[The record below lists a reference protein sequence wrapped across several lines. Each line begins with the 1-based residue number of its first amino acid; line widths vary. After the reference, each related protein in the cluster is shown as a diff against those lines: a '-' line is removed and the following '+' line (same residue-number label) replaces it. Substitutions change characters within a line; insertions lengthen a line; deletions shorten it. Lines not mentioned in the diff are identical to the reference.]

1 MRLFQPFIA
10 LILGIFLTVN
20 ASAQSDLKRANKQ
33 YELSAFAQAIDSY
46 KDFLKKNP
54 NHTEANSKIADSYRH
69 LNRLDDALLHYQ
81 KATEQSNVSDQTRF
95 QYGLTLQ
102 GLANY
107 ADAKKVFDRLAEDSP
122 DFRTRARQFSEAST
136 FAMNTDER
144 PLFKV
149 NNEYVNSPTSDFG
162 VALFKSDRVVFSSF
176 RKDVTTRDSRS
187 SSSGSTGNRL
197 LTTQRDK
204 NGFLETPVALHSGMR
219 SDVNEGPISYSPDG
233 QMVVFTKNN
242 FTDGV
247 RQIPT
252 GNLELTMYVA
262 TVNEN
267 GDWSNSVPF
276 PHNGAGYS
284 TGYPAF
290 SPDGRAL
297 FFASDRPEGFGGFDI
312 YVSFRV
318 GNTWSS
324 PENLGATVNSIGNE
338 ISPFHDGQS
347 LYFASDFHRGFGGY
361 DIFRSEETNNSWN
374 TVYHAGSGLNSS
386 ADDFGFAF
394 DPLRNMG
401 YFVSNRMGGK
411 GNEDIY
417 RIMKES
423 DNVVIKVMDASTGL
437 AIDNA
442 TIDFSDC
449 GDRSYQ
455 TNANGIFNFQLVD
468 NLNCNAIVSK
478 PGYLSTGVKITSLGL
493 QENRSLEVALVNEAS
508 AYKGKTINGS
518 NGFVLEDVRVFA
530 SNPRTGDAVE
540 TTSDL
545 RGSYALPLQANTA
558 YVIRYSKAGF
568 RDINFNFQ
576 TGSERDVKIIDNIE
590 LLPVG
595 ATVAAKEPPTGTA
608 PAGSSQT
615 DGAVASGFAVQV
627 AASSAASVDLAPF
640 KTKVGSIGDVYSV
653 KESGKSKVRVGVF
666 SNRAAAEAAQKKLKA
681 KGYPQAFIVSEA
693 GGAATTSTQTAK
705 TIEPTPTGASPN
717 TLTSSVGL
725 DGYMIR
731 LATYRDMKNFNMG
744 TVDDVGVIQY
754 VKKGEFTIVLLTGY
768 QDKASADLALRKARS
783 RGFPE
788 AYMVIDDKGELRK
801 VN

>member
-640 KTKVGSIGDVYSV
+640 KTKVGSIGDVYSG
-653 KESGKSKVRVGVF
+653 KESG
-666 SNRAAAEAAQKKLKA
+666 
-681 KGYPQAFIVSEA
+681 
-693 GGAATTSTQTAK
+693 
-705 TIEPTPTGASPN
+705 
-717 TLTSSVGL
+717 
-725 DGYMIR
+725 
-731 LATYRDMKNFNMG
+731 
-744 TVDDVGVIQY
+744 
-754 VKKGEFTIVLLTGY
+754 
-768 QDKASADLALRKARS
+768 
-783 RGFPE
+783 
-788 AYMVIDDKGELRK
+788 
-801 VN
+801 